1 MKYKFFTLFLA
12 VCMVLCACAAQP
24 QAVSELP
31 EASPAA
37 EAVERTEGVLISK
50 KTLECLDLNISVMS
64 RKLQLYNVAENA
76 DGSCTV
82 YMTPEE
88 QEAIIS
94 ALRTALEDE
103 MNALV
108 KDKIWPFL
116 KRVEISEDGQ
126 SAHLYTKAGEYDSV
140 RDKTCADAI
149 YLPTLLYVAF
159 ALPDMA
165 EDFAMQFTVIDETD
179 RMLDYFRYPKK
190 EVQPSEAPEAGSI
203 DAAE

>member
-1 MKYKFFTLFLA
+1 MKYKIFALFLT
-12 VCMVLCACAAQP
+12 VCMVFCACAAQNDAASV
-24 QAVSELP
+24 QP
-31 EASPAA
+31 EASPTA
-37 EAVERTEGVLISK
+37 EPVERTESVLVSK
-50 KTLECLDLNISVMS
+50 KTLELLNMNISVMS

-88 QEAIIS
+88 QGAIVT

-103 MNALV
+103 MNTLV
-108 KDKIWPFL
+108 KEQIWPFL

-159 ALPDMA
+159 AQPDMA

-190 EVQPSEAPEAGSI
+190 EAQPSEVSEEAS
-203 DAAE
+203 DVTE